1 MAAGLLTAP
10 CVKSL
15 HRAICEAS
23 RPYRALVGEA
33 AWRQLP
39 QAVQRRF
46 DRLLAPGE
54 SALYVGE
61 VASTA
66 LTKVGWIWAQVAR
79 ALGAPL
85 PLRALT
91 RTAAAVVVTADC
103 TEHTQLWTRIYHEP
117 GRLPQVV
124 RSMKSFAGSTGLEER
139 VGGGIGMALT
149 VSVQA
154 RALVFR
160 SAGYFW
166 RCGRMRVPLPL
177 WLTPGRIE
185 VVHREERTGRF
196 SFTLNVTHP
205 WFGQIVHQVAFFK
218 DAC

>member
-1 MAAGLLTAP
+1 MTAGFQTALCAEP
-10 CVKSL
+10 L
-15 HRAICEAS
+15 QRPICEAAS
-23 RPYRALVGEA
+23 PYRALVGEA

-39 QAVQRRF
+39 QAVQCRI

-54 SALYVGE
+54 SAL
-61 VASTA
+61 TN
-66 LTKVGWIWAQVAR
+66 VGWIWSQVAR

-85 PLRALT
+85 PLRVLT
-91 RTAAAVVVTADC
+91 HTAAAVVVTADC
-103 TEHTQLWTRIYHEP
+103 SEHAQLWTRIYHEP

-124 RSMKSFAGSTGLEER
+124 RSMKSFSGRTGLEER

-149 VSVQA
+149 VSVEA

-160 SAGYFW
+160 SVGYFW
-166 RCGRMRVPLPL
+166 RCGRVRVPLPF

>member
-1 MAAGLLTAP
+1 MATGCRAALSAEP
-10 CVKSL
+10 L
-15 HRAICEAS
+15 HRPISEVCG
-23 RPYRALVGEA
+23 PYRALVGEA

-39 QAVQRRF
+39 RAVQRRF

-61 VASTA
+61 VASTV
-66 LTKVGWIWAQVAR
+66 LTKVGWVWAQVAR

-85 PLRALT
+85 PLRVLT
-91 RTAAAVVVTADC
+91 RSAAAVVVTADSS
-103 TEHTQLWTRIYHEP
+103 EHTQLWTRIYHEP
-117 GRLPQVV
+117 GCLPQVV
-124 RSMKSFAGSTGLEER
+124 RSMKSFTGPTGLEER

-166 RCGRMRVPLPL
+166 RCGRVRVPLPS
-177 WLTPGRIE
+177 WMTPGCIE
-185 VVHREERTGRF
+185 VVHREERADRF
-196 SFTLNVTHP
+196 SFTLSVVHP
-205 WFGQIVHQVAFFK
+205 WFGRIVHQVAFFK